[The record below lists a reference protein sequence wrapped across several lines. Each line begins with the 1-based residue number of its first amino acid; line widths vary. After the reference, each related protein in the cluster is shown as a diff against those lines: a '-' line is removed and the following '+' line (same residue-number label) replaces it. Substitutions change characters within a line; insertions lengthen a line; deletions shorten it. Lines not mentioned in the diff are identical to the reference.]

1 MEVILNQDVDRLGK
15 AGQVIKVK
23 DGFARNFL
31 IPNGLAV
38 PMTSSNLKRLEEE
51 RQKKTRQEDKVKK
64 EAESIKEK
72 IAGLSLTMPV
82 LVQEEEKLYGSIT
95 AQDIITA
102 LKEEGFTIDKSAV
115 LLEEPI
121 KGLGIYEVGIKLHPE
136 ITTHIK
142 VWIVKK

>member
-1 MEVILNQDVDRLGK
+1 MEVILHQDVDRLGK

-102 LKEEGFTIDKSAV
+102 LKEEGFAIDKSAV

>member
-1 MEVILNQDVDRLGK
+1 MEVILHQDVDGLGK

-51 RQKKTRQEDKVKK
+51 KQRKTRQEDKAKK
-64 EAESIKEK
+64 EAEGIKEK
-72 IAGLSLTMPV
+72 MAGLSLTMPV
-82 LVQEEEKLYGSIT
+82 LVQEEEKIYGSIT
-95 AQDIITA
+95 AQDIIAA
-102 LKEEGFTIDKSAV
+102 LKEEGFAIDKSAV
-115 LLEEPI
+115 LLAEPI
-121 KGLGIYEVGIKLHPE
+121 KGLGIYEVGIQLHPE
-136 ITTHIK
+136 VTTHIK